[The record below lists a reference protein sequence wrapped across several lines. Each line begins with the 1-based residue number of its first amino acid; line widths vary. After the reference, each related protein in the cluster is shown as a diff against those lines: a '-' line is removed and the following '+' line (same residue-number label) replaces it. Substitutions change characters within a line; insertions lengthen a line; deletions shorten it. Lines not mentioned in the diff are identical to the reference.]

1 MILKKNPKSN
11 YVCVKLHSPLKSND
25 LFLPAFSDVTNQS
38 HPPDTSNDSSDSDNI
53 FSAKFKAQVRRVLTP
68 GAKFSDDEG
77 IYLILELV
85 F

>member
-1 MILKKNPKSN
+1 MRYSDLKKN

-25 LFLPAFSDVTNQS
+25 LFLLSDITNQS
-38 HPPDTSNDSSDSDNI
+38 HRPDTYNDSSDSDTI
-53 FSAKFKAQVRRVLTP
+53 FSAKFRAKVRRVLTP

-77 IYLILELV
+77 IYLILEFV